1 MDPMKQNSHN
11 TYATQRIVIQQPK
24 RNTMY
29 VERKNFILSKNSNR
43 NNYREHCIN
52 QIPCTAVLGGG
63 GGRPLPP
70 QGAGKNECC
79 GLVAKKR

>member
-1 MDPMKQNSHN
+1 MH
-11 TYATQRIVIQQPK
+11 
-24 RNTMY
+24 

-63 GGRPLPP
+63 QRVVGAPLGGAREKRMLRARCEKTLKMTDT
-70 QGAGKNECC
+70 Q
-79 GLVAKKR
+79 GLVI